1 VSRNAVSALPTDP
14 PAEAAAGALWGIGRS
29 AALEHPQNWGGLV
42 DLEATPNTSP
52 SSDAAALLSE
62 LRNGDGEDQ
71 VALRAGGRFAARL
84 ARANVPTVTNLPF
97 DVEGG
102 YLITGG
108 LGALGVEVAKWLVT
122 RHGVKHLVLVSR
134 RGANDPNAEPVC
146 RALAALGAEAVAR
159 KADVTNER
167 DVRRLLDWIAK
178 SGRRLKGVFH
188 CAGLLDDGI
197 LMQMDW
203 PKFDHAAAPKISG
216 GWLLHDLTR
225 ELDLD
230 CFVVFSSVLSLFGSA
245 GQANYAA
252 ANAFLDALVARRRS
266 EGLPALALNWGPW
279 DDSGLATASGEKGRA
294 IWRARGTEYI
304 SGEVGRQALDLL
316 VGTSA
321 AAAAITITQ
330 WSIFLQ
336 QFNRAPRLYSELQK
350 EVGAGAATG
359 ALARDAA
366 ALKARLQE
374 ASDGERRELLIAF
387 VRQQAMKTLGVTD
400 PIDASRPLRELGLD
414 SLMAV
419 TLVNRLESAL
429 GVRISAVKLIQG
441 PSIAWLVEEIMPDL
455 NPGKAQ
461 DATAAT
467 AANVAKPT
475 PTPGRWLVTV
485 GPRAAPRFRLFCFPF
500 AGGGSAV
507 FHSWAQSLDPS
518 IEVVAV
524 EAPGRLSRIDESPV
538 SDLDEFVDKLLAEMG
553 AVLDR
558 PFAFFGHCLGG
569 LTMYETA
576 RRLMHATQSRP
587 SHLFVSGAR
596 PPDRILDLGTFEE
609 RLTQD
614 LLELSE
620 FEIQL
625 PPHAQPDTVFSE
637 FIRHFD
643 IQATGQMLDDP
654 ELRRLMLP
662 AIRAEFQMALNYDFV
677 EEPPW
682 DIPITCFAGIDDPY
696 VSRRH
701 ALGWGRFTNSRLQVH
716 IRPGAHFA
724 VVDDVT
730 FIHGVINKE
739 LAGGVM

>member
-1 VSRNAVSALPTDP
+1 
-14 PAEAAAGALWGIGRS
+14 
-29 AALEHPQNWGGLV
+29 
-42 DLEATPNTSP
+42 
-52 SSDAAALLSE
+52 
-62 LRNGDGEDQ
+62 
-71 VALRAGGRFAARL
+71 
-84 ARANVPTVTNLPF
+84 
-97 DVEGG
+97 
-102 YLITGG
+102 
-108 LGALGVEVAKWLVT
+108 
-122 RHGVKHLVLVSR
+122 
-134 RGANDPNAEPVC
+134 
-146 RALAALGAEAVAR
+146 
-159 KADVTNER
+159 
-167 DVRRLLDWIAK
+167 
-178 SGRRLKGVFH
+178 
-188 CAGLLDDGI
+188 
-197 LMQMDW
+197 
-203 PKFDHAAAPKISG
+203 
-216 GWLLHDLTR
+216 
-225 ELDLD
+225 
-230 CFVVFSSVLSLFGSA
+230 
-245 GQANYAA
+245 
-252 ANAFLDALVARRRS
+252 
-266 EGLPALALNWGPW
+266 LALNWGPW

-304 SGEVGRQALDLL
+304 PGEIGRQALDLL

-336 QFNRAPRLYSELQK
+336 QFNRAPRLYGELQK

-374 ASDGERRELLIAF
+374 ASDGERRDLLIAF

-441 PSIAWLVEEIMPDL
+441 PSIARLVEEILPDL
-455 NPGKAQ
+455 NAGKDQ

-524 EAPGRLSRIDESPV
+524 EAPGRLARIDERPV

-576 RRLMHATQSRP
+576 RRLLHATQSRP
-587 SHLFVSGAR
+587 THLFVSGAR

-614 LLELSE
+614 LLKLSE

-724 VVDDVT
+724 VVDDVS

-739 LAGGVM
+739 LGGGVM